1 MKMKILYNF
10 LMQNL
15 KAKFLLIYSFSVFVC
30 FKLNFLFLYL
40 MIISKQWFARI
51 THALVFLF

>member
-1 MKMKILYNF
+1 MKILYNF

-15 KAKFLLIYSFSVFVC
+15 KSKFLLIYSFSVFVC